1 MKPVKEKRLGGVE
14 LQDAGARGL
23 RGLWDTDTP
32 RLPFWYFNLSYMNS
46 KHYINLE
53 SVKKIPIVDIMSQ
66 LGFQP
71 VTRKS
76 NDWAYHSPWRE
87 DKNASLHVRLSTNT
101 WKDFGEEG
109 SGTSNIDLVI
119 RLGIACDWREAAQW
133 LLENFEG
140 GRTVSVIRRAFGP
153 SLPTSTSIRR
163 ASVGSALLRDEAI
176 GRDALLAY
184 GEGRGISREVL
195 TTYCRQV
202 TFRSQAGRVYTAIGF
217 GNIEGGYVLR
227 YGDWIKCN
235 IGPSSYSYVAEDC
248 GIGTYVF
255 EGFFDF
261 LSFKMLRPSEKGEYY
276 VLNSVVHVN
285 KVTDRLKKRHNGKVK
300 CFLDADKKGKEALAA
315 IRSALGDANTVDE
328 SYLYE
333 EKGVKDLNDLLV
345 KDKNNNSKR

>member
-1 MKPVKEKRLGGVE
+1 M
-14 LQDAGARGL
+14 
-23 RGLWDTDTP
+23 WDTDTP
-32 RLPFWYFNLSYMNS
+32 RLPFWYFNFSYMSSN
-46 KHYINLE
+46 HFINLE
-53 SVKKIPIVDIMSQ
+53 SVKKIPIIDIMSR
-66 LGFQP
+66 LGFQL

-119 RLGIACDWREAAQW
+119 RLGIARDWREAAQW

-153 SLPTSTSIRR
+153 SLPTSASTRR

-184 GEGRGISREVL
+184 GERRGISREVL

-276 VLNSVVHVN
+276 VLNSVVHVD

-315 IRSALGDANTVDE
+315 IRTALGDANTVDE

>member
-1 MKPVKEKRLGGVE
+1 M
-14 LQDAGARGL
+14 
-23 RGLWDTDTP
+23 WDTDTP

>member
-1 MKPVKEKRLGGVE
+1 M
-14 LQDAGARGL
+14 
-23 RGLWDTDTP
+23 RGLWDTGSP
-32 RLPFWYFNLSYMNS
+32 RLPFWYYNLNYMSS
-46 KHYINLE
+46 KLYITLE
-53 SVKKIPIVDIMSQ
+53 SVKKIPIVDIMSR
-66 LGFQP
+66 LGFQS
-71 VTRKS
+71 VTRRS

-119 RLGIACDWREAAQW
+119 RLGIAHDWRGAAQW
-133 LLENFEG
+133 LLDNFEG
-140 GRTVSVIRRAFGP
+140 GMTVSVIRGTFGP
-153 SLPTSTSIRR
+153 SLPTSADVRR
-163 ASVGSALLRDEAI
+163 VSGGPVLLRDEAI

-184 GEGRGISREVL
+184 GEQRGISRKVL

-227 YGDWIKCN
+227 FGDWIKCN
-235 IGPSSYSYVAEDC
+235 IGPSSYSYVAENC
-248 GIGTYVF
+248 GMGTYVF

-261 LSFKMLRPSEKGEYY
+261 LSFKILRPSEKGEYY
-276 VLNSVVHVN
+276 VLNSVVHVD
-285 KVTDRLKKRHNGKVK
+285 KVADCMKERHNGEVK

-315 IRSALGDANTVDE
+315 IRSALGNANTVDE

-333 EKGVKDLNDLLV
+333 EKGLKDLNDYLV
-345 KDKNNNSKR
+345 KCKNNC